1 MWCVCQSVQ
10 ATAAESSFY
19 GDHEVQTLSTANAYV
34 TAGTFTVAYGAFSL
48 QLPGTVSGYSLATAF
63 TTTADLSP
71 YLAPGDQIVVDGRT
85 YTVAPYKF
93 INRYL
98 STPLSFSH
106 NQAAVVIHILVMV
119 LACVCPSTTIP
130 VMERIVSSV
139 SPTAD
144 VIALP
149 AFARP
154 KTLPLAW
161 NAGAGALQR
170 ALLNTPAFGQV
181 RPFHRFSYLPRFAPS

>member
-1 MWCVCQSVQ
+1 MLYSYLSFPIIACDAVWCGVVCQSVQ

-19 GDHEVQTLSTANAYV
+19 GDREVQTLSTANAHV

-98 STPLSFSH
+98 STPLSFSQ
-106 NQAAVVIHILVMV
+106 NQAAVVIHILAVV
-119 LACVCPSTTIP
+119 LACVFVPARRSLWWSA
-130 VMERIVSSV
+130 SSRPCRPR
-139 SPTAD
+139 PT
-144 VIALP
+144 
-149 AFARP
+149 
-154 KTLPLAW
+154 
-161 NAGAGALQR
+161 
-170 ALLNTPAFGQV
+170 
-181 RPFHRFSYLPRFAPS
+181 